1 MFGLFIG
8 VALMGCTLFD
18 ELGYFS
24 LVDCFMRGISGI
36 FTFRYEELR
45 ATEEIVKM
53 KMMMAFMPF
62 QRERQGRRDSE
73 EVVVVVNAFAIFSFF
88 LQCAGR

>member
-1 MFGLFIG
+1 MQRIS
-8 VALMGCTLFD
+8 
-18 ELGYFS
+18 EL
-24 LVDCFMRGISGI
+24 

-45 ATEEIVKM
+45 ATDEIVKI
-53 KMMMAFMPF
+53 KMMIAVVPF
-62 QRERQGRRDSE
+62 QRERRGRWDSE